1 MDNKSMMQLDG
12 DLDTQFDDLVNYCM
26 LSGRISQ
33 HLYEEYR
40 RQTWT
45 SCPMENGY

>member
-26 LSGRISQ
+26 LSGKISQ
-33 HLYEEYR
+33 HLYEEYDVKRVVSVR
-40 RQTWT
+40 RGRQ
-45 SCPMENGY
+45 